1 MSGQNKHKRIYKY
14 LYFTFYMPFS
24 SSSSATTRS
33 SSPSS
38 SSHAANS
45 KNIFLAPRSIAVIGA
60 SEKPGVGKAI
70 FYNIMNGYK
79 GKIYP
84 ITPSN
89 PTVFGLKAYKSVLD
103 IPEDIDLAV
112 VATPNKIVPTV
123 MEEVGKKKINGAII
137 VSAGFKEVDEQG
149 ARLEKEVASIGKKY
163 GIRIIGPNCL
173 GIMSLSEHNMM
184 NATFLKITPKYGGIA
199 LVSQS
204 GAICAATVEDAIAQ
218 GIGFSKVISM
228 GNKVDMDENDVL
240 ELLSQDTET
249 KVIVMYLEDIHD
261 GRRFME
267 ISKKITVES
276 KKPIIVLKAGRTPE
290 GAKAAM
296 SHTGALMGAD
306 EIYDSLFIQSGVIRV
321 DTMQDLFDLSTAF
334 SKQPVPPI
342 QGGVVIV
349 SNAGGPAIIS
359 TDACSKYGLKM
370 ADISSSREA
379 ISKVIPPHGS
389 ARNPVDIVGDAD
401 FNRFEKVL
409 VEVLSN
415 QNVGSVV
422 TMCTPS
428 ATLDYNELARTIVKT
443 SKGTGKTMLAA
454 LMGLAEGTE
463 NKQILSDGGIP
474 HFMYSEPAIKT
485 LDAMYHYSDWLAAPR
500 GKIRRFDVNKERVK
514 AVFDNIRKQGRR
526 NVLEEEGYEVLTSYG
541 FSTPKSFLGTNEE
554 ECVKAVKNEI
564 GYPVVMK
571 IVSQDIIHKSDA
583 GGVKVGL
590 QNDNEIR
597 TAFKEI
603 IKNAKK
609 YKSDA
614 QIKGI
619 LVQEMITSA
628 KETIL
633 GAKQDPLFGPL
644 IMFGLGGIYVE
655 ILKDVVFRLA
665 PIDEQEAVKM
675 VESIKT
681 IKLLKGVRGEKPSD
695 LDAIVDSLQR
705 LSQLVNDFP
714 EIEEFD
720 INPLLVLEKGNGVRV
735 VDVRIGLKKQ
745 DI

>member
-1 MSGQNKHKRIYKY
+1 
-14 LYFTFYMPFS
+14 MPLSTS
-24 SSSSATTRS
+24 STTNS

-38 SSHAANS
+38 FSEPSLSSSSSSSYGPSQS
-45 KNIFLAPRSIAVIGA
+45 KGNFLAPQSIAVIGA

-70 FYNIMNGYK
+70 FSNIINGYK

-103 IPEDIDLAV
+103 IPEEVDLAV
-112 VATPNKIVPTV
+112 VATPNKIVPAV
-123 MEEVGKKKINGAII
+123 MEEVGKKKIKGAII
-137 VSAGFKEVDEQG
+137 VSAGFKEVDEHG
-149 ARLEKEVASIGKKY
+149 ARLEKEIASIGKKY

-173 GIMSLSEHNMM
+173 GIMSLSQSSMM

-228 GNKVDMDENDVL
+228 GNKVDMDENDIL
-240 ELLSQDTET
+240 ELLSEDPET

-261 GRRFME
+261 GRRFLE
-267 ISKKITVES
+267 IAKKITVDS

-296 SHTGALMGAD
+296 SHTGALMGSD

-321 DTMQDLFDLSTAF
+321 DAMQDLFDLSTAF
-334 SKQPVPPI
+334 SKQPVPPA

-370 ADISSSREA
+370 ADISLSTEA
-379 ISKVIPPHGS
+379 IAKVIPPHGS
-389 ARNPVDIVGDAD
+389 ARNPVDIVGDAYY
-401 FNRFEKVL
+401 NLFEKVL

-463 NKQILSDGGIP
+463 NKQILSDGDIP
-474 HFMYSEPAIKT
+474 HFMYAEPAIKT
-485 LDAMYHYSDWLAAPR
+485 LNAMYSYRDWLGSPR
-500 GKIRRFDVNKERVK
+500 GTFRQFKVDKEKVK
-514 AVFDNIRKQGRR
+514 AIFDNIIQQGRI

-541 FSTPKSFLGTNEE
+541 FSTPKKILGTTEE
-554 ECVKAVKNEI
+554 ECAKAAKDEI

-571 IVSQDIIHKSDA
+571 IVSPDIIHKSDA

-590 QNDNEIR
+590 KNDNEIKA
-597 TAFKEI
+597 AFKEI
-603 IKNAKK
+603 MNNAKS
-609 YKSDA
+609 YKSDVR
-614 QIKGI
+614 IKGI

-628 KETIL
+628 KEIIL
-633 GAKQDPLFGPL
+633 GAKHDPLFGPL
-644 IMFGLGGIYVE
+644 VMVGLGGIYVE
-655 ILKDVVFRLA
+655 VLKDVVFRLA
-665 PIDEQEAVKM
+665 PIDEQEAEKM
-675 VESIKT
+675 IESIKA
-681 IKLLKGVRGEKPSD
+681 IKLLKGIRGEAPSD
-695 LDAIVDSLQR
+695 LAAVADSLQR
-705 LSQLVNDFP
+705 LSQLITDFP

-720 INPLLVLEKGNGVRV
+720 INPLLVLERGKGVRV

-745 DI
+745 I